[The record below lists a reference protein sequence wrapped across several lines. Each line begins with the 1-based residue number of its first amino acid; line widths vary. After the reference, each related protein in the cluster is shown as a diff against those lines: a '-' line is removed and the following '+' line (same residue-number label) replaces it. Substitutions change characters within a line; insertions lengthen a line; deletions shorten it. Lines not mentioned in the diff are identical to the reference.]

1 MIVDDRTPLQPMR
14 ALLGWMTEQEALLA
28 LAGRRE
34 DQAKTPEHEER
45 VRQKRLVAS
54 VRRPAFGARGVVRAR
69 PQSRQ
74 QYAAVLGETRQ
85 GAALLADGWQPGL
98 VDLRK
103 VCAIAPM
110 ALADVDLPDVGGD
123 DLEALAAITLEPAA
137 TSPVEAAY
145 DSELRTWIVREPI
158 DLEIAGQFQ
167 TAGQPGFVVGLVIAH
182 SPSFLTVTRAGDRF
196 VLLDGYHRAV
206 TLLARGIHLVPA
218 LVRAQGRRRD
228 LPFGRRTLARAAV
241 LGRRP
246 PLLPDFL
253 DDDVSA
259 EVLIPRTTRLL
270 MVRATDFAYY
280 HSD

>member
-1 MIVDDRTPLQPMR
+1 
-14 ALLGWMTEQEALLA
+14 
-28 LAGRRE
+28 
-34 DQAKTPEHEER
+34 
-45 VRQKRLVAS
+45 
-54 VRRPAFGARGVVRAR
+54 
-69 PQSRQ
+69 
-74 QYAAVLGETRQ
+74 
-85 GAALLADGWQPGL
+85 
-98 VDLRK
+98 
-103 VCAIAPM
+103 M

-228 LPFGRRTLARAAV
+228 LPFGRRTLARNAV

>member
-1 MIVDDRTPLQPMR
+1 MR

-34 DQAKTPEHEER
+34 DEAKTPEHEVR

-54 VRRPAFGARGVVRAR
+54 VRRPTFGAHGVVRALPR
-69 PQSRQ
+69 SLQ

-103 VCAIAPM
+103 VCALAPM
-110 ALADVDLPDVGGD
+110 ALADVDLPDVGRD

-218 LVRAQGRRRD
+218 LVRATGPAPRPPVRPQDTG
-228 LPFGRRTLARAAV
+228 PA
-241 LGRRP
+241 RRP
-246 PLLPDFL
+246 GPPSTAASGF
-253 DDDVSA
+253 
-259 EVLIPRTTRLL
+259 PGR
-270 MVRATDFAYY
+270 
-280 HSD
+280 